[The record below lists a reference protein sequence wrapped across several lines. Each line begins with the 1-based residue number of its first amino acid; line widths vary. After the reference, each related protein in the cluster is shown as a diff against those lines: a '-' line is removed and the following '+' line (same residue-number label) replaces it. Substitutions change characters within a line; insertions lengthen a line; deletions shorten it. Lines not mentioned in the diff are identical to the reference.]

1 MRDFILM
8 TLIRLRHNDDGV
20 TLVEYGIAVALAV
33 ILGTG
38 ALTALANEIGGAMN
52 AAGNEMPGVAI
63 VP

>member
-8 TLIRLRHNDDGV
+8 TLIRMRHNDDGV

-38 ALTALANEIGGAMN
+38 ALALLATEIGSAMGS
-52 AAGNEMPGVAI
+52 AGTAMP
-63 VP
+63 